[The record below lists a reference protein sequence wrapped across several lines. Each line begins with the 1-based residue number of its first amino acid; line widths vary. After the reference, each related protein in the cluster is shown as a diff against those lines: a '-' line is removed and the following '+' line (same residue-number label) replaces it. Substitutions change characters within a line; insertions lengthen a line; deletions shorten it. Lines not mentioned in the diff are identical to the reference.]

1 MIFLVVFV
9 PSVVLTAV
17 IGLFLALTW
26 KAARSRRALGLYWGA
41 ALAVHLLWWRL
52 PDLHGVLGGA
62 GRWLTIVWIGA
73 VIAGVLLIIPF
84 AVAVIGQRFL
94 VARAAARRSPL
105 LAVYAGLSLACG
117 VGVAFGSTGALRVR
131 EAEVR
136 INGLPAALDGLRIAN
151 LGDVHIGRFSSVEDL
166 ADAIEVINGHQVELL
181 AMTGDLIDDLTQ
193 LEPAL
198 DALER
203 SAARSIVAVLGNH
216 DKMANEKAVVDA
228 YRRRAP
234 RIDLLVNSSTVIACG
249 DAHLRIVGADYP
261 MNSYGGHM
269 LPQAEQD
276 AAMSAYASK
285 AFAGV
290 AREESVVALSHH
302 PEFFPIAAASG
313 AQLTL
318 ASHTH
323 GGQVSLFG
331 RPLIKAYD
339 YVHGPFENG
348 GASLDVSAGA
358 GDWLPVRIFT
368 PREVVIITLRQG

>member
-17 IGLFLALTW
+17 IGLFLVLTW
-26 KAARSRRALGLYWGA
+26 SSARSPRALGLYWGA

-73 VIAGVLLIIPF
+73 VIAGTLLIIPF
-84 AVAVIGQRFL
+84 AGALIGQRFL
-94 VARAAARRSPL
+94 VGRAAARPSAV

-117 VGVAFGSTGALRVR
+117 VGVAFGSTGAPRVR

-166 ADAIEVINGHQVELL
+166 AGAIEVIKGRQVELL
-181 AMTGDLIDDLTQ
+181 AVTGDLIDDLTQ
-193 LEPAL
+193 FE
-198 DALER
+198 
-203 SAARSIVAVLGNH
+203 
-216 DKMANEKAVVDA
+216 
-228 YRRRAP
+228 
-234 RIDLLVNSSTVIACG
+234 DLLVNSSTVIARG

-261 MNSYGGHM
+261 LNSHGGHI
-269 LPQAEQD
+269 LSQAEQD

-285 AFAGV
+285 ALAGV
-290 AREESVVALSHH
+290 AREEMVVALSHH
-302 PEFFPIAAASG
+302 PEFFPIAAVSG

-331 RPLIKAYD
+331 RP
-339 YVHGPFENG
+339 
-348 GASLDVSAGA
+348 GASVEPAPGFKCTSPLRKSSSAASQERKATKAPSCRPPKPPIMFGCEPPRPSTRLDKPPPTA
-358 GDWLPVRIFT
+358 
-368 PREVVIITLRQG
+368 

>member
-1 MIFLVVFV
+1 MRLGSTGAPRWPYICSGGGC
-9 PSVVLTAV
+9 PISTA
-17 IGLFLALTW
+17 
-26 KAARSRRALGLYWGA
+26 SLG
-41 ALAVHLLWWRL
+41 
-52 PDLHGVLGGA
+52 DA

-73 VIAGVLLIIPF
+73 VIAGVVLIIPF
-84 AVAVIGQRFL
+84 AVVVIGQRFL

-105 LAVYAGLSLACG
+105 LAVYIGLSLACG

-166 ADAIEVINGHQVELL
+166 APAIEVINGHQVELL
-181 AMTGDLIDDLTQ
+181 AITGDLIDDLTQ

-249 DAHLRIVGADYP
+249 DAYLRIVGADYP
-261 MNSYGGHM
+261 MNS
-269 LPQAEQD
+269 
-276 AAMSAYASK
+276 
-285 AFAGV
+285 
-290 AREESVVALSHH
+290 
-302 PEFFPIAAASG
+302 
-313 AQLTL
+313 
-318 ASHTH
+318 
-323 GGQVSLFG
+323 
-331 RPLIKAYD
+331 
-339 YVHGPFENG
+339 
-348 GASLDVSAGA
+348 
-358 GDWLPVRIFT
+358 
-368 PREVVIITLRQG
+368 

>member
-1 MIFLVVFV
+1 VV
-9 PSVVLTAV
+9 
-17 IGLFLALTW
+17 
-26 KAARSRRALGLYWGA
+26 
-41 ALAVHLLWWRL
+41 
-52 PDLHGVLGGA
+52 
-62 GRWLTIVWIGA
+62 
-73 VIAGVLLIIPF
+73 
-84 AVAVIGQRFL
+84 
-94 VARAAARRSPL
+94 
-105 LAVYAGLSLACG
+105 
-117 VGVAFGSTGALRVR
+117 
-131 EAEVR
+131 
-136 INGLPAALDGLRIAN
+136 
-151 LGDVHIGRFSSVEDL
+151 
-166 ADAIEVINGHQVELL
+166 NGHQVELL
-181 AMTGDLIDDLTQ
+181 AITGDLIDDLTQ

-234 RIDLLVNSSTVIACG
+234 RIDLLVNSSTVIARG

-261 MNSYGGHM
+261 LDSHGGHM
-269 LPQAEQD
+269 LPRAEQD

-290 AREESVVALSHH
+290 AREEIVVALSHH

-339 YVHGPFENG
+339 YVHGPFVNG

>member
-17 IGLFLALTW
+17 IGFFLVLTW
-26 KAARSRRALGLYWGA
+26 SSARSRRALGLYWGA
-41 ALAVHLLWWRL
+41 ALAVHVLWWRL
-52 PDLHGVLGGA
+52 PNLHGVLGGA
-62 GRWLTIVWIGA
+62 ARWLTIVWIGA
-73 VIAGVLLIIPF
+73 VITGVLLIIPF

-94 VARAAARRSPL
+94 VARAAARSPL
-105 LAVYAGLSLACG
+105 LAVYVGLSLACG
-117 VGVAFGSTGALRVR
+117 VGVAVGGTGALRVR

-136 INGLPAALDGLRIAN
+136 IDGLPAALDGLRIAN
-151 LGDVHIGRFSSVEDL
+151 LGDVHIGRFNSVEDL
-166 ADAIEVINGHQVELL
+166 ADAIEVINRHQVEML
-181 AMTGDLIDDLTQ
+181 AITGDLIDDLTQ
-193 LEPAL
+193 VEPAL

-216 DKMANEKAVVDA
+216 DKMANEKAVVEA

-234 RIDLLVNSSTVIACG
+234 RIDLLVNNSTVVARG

-261 MNSYGGHM
+261 LNSHGGHM

-339 YVHGPFENG
+339 YVHGPFEHG

-368 PREVVIITLRQG
+368 PREVVIITLRQE